1 MPCNAKHSWTL
12 SLFLFLLRQK
22 GVLFEYK
29 WPQRPSRDGARSREA
44 PQTGRKVSS
53 YTRSVHCLP
62 NYANWIARS
71 ENKAKRGVRSDCE
84 WPQSSP
90 CACVMAF
97 SGTRLIESHTGH
109 RHFQRWVCLGANYC
123 LANMRAVVNFTQSC
137 AATTQGSVLQHI
149 PKQTEF
155 IHNDRW

>member
-1 MPCNAKHSWTL
+1 MRNTL
-12 SLFLFLLRQK
+12 ELYHYVYFYSGERCEEQK
-22 GVLFEYK
+22 GVLFACK

-44 PQTGRKVSS
+44 PQQEERCPVTQGACTVCQ
-53 YTRSVHCLP
+53 T
-62 NYANWIARS
+62 NANWIARS
-71 ENKAKRGVRSDCE
+71 ENKAKRGVRSDYE

-123 LANMRAVVNFTQSC
+123 LANMRAVANFTQSC
-137 AATTQGSVLQHI
+137 TATTQGSVFTAHSKTGRYY
-149 PKQTEF
+149 P
-155 IHNDRW
+155 